1 MKKSSLGAVVLALS
15 MGACGDGPL
24 EEDPCQVEAT
34 VVYSGMI
41 CETDE
46 AMVYGEELTDYV
58 AIPAIPLIQCQPY
71 PQEALE
77 DIKGMIYIVNGR
89 LGYSGTGEILDNG
102 RIRIVE
108 GYGVYDCSK

>member
-1 MKKSSLGAVVLALS
+1 MKKSNLGAVILALS
-15 MGACGDGPL
+15 MNACGGGPL
-24 EEDPCQVEAT
+24 EEDPCQVEVTA
-34 VVYSGMI
+34 VFSGMI

-46 AMVYGEELTDYV
+46 AIVYGEGLTDYV
-58 AIPAIPLIQCQPY
+58 AIPAIPLTQCQSY

-89 LGYSGTGEILDNG
+89 LGYHGTGEILDNG